1 VAIQNVV
8 KKLILKYKTRDPFV
22 IAEAENI
29 IVQEKELP
37 YITKGMA
44 VKVLRR
50 KYIVINHTLH
60 SHEKK
65 YVCAHELGHHL
76 LHDVQNHRF
85 ILENTLNPNGK
96 YEREANE
103 FAACLLIDPMIISN
117 DDTIESIA
125 AKASVPVE
133 LVKHYKHYAS

>member
-1 VAIQNVV
+1 MGVQNVV
-8 KKLILKYKTRDPFV
+8 KKLLLKHNSRDPFV

-37 YITKGMA
+37 SITKGLA
-44 VKVLRR
+44 VKILKR
-50 KYIVINHTLH
+50 KYIVLNHTLNN
-60 SHEKK
+60 SEKK

-96 YEREANE
+96 YEREANA
-103 FAACLLIDPMIISN
+103 FAACLLIDPTIIST

-133 LVKHYKHYAS
+133 LVKHYKHFNM